1 MDLSAQD
8 VIQDEEEL
16 KEKLAIMFV
25 GKIILSVR

>member
-16 KEKLAIMFV
+16 KENLAIMFV
-25 GKIILSVR
+25 GKTILSVR